1 MENLVARRLR
11 TVLANEIEDGME
23 HNLSHQLCEDKPLYL
38 SPRQSSP
45 TMDELCRPIHRS
57 IVGAIP
63 CGRPVVERRYGV
75 FKLRPKAGPGGRG
88 TAEPIPGG

>member
-63 CGRPVVERRYGV
+63 CGQYHLDKKNGFV
-75 FKLRPKAGPGGRG
+75 KAELSIRNLCLDGAAFSTR
-88 TAEPIPGG
+88 